1 MMRVADGVS
10 DSTIHKQPVNQL
22 ETTMRKVLCHA
33 TLTIALTSVS
43 LGLLTGTSSAE
54 RFYQG
59 RAYLSKN
66 CTATGGMFTVENSGA
81 YSCVRSQ
88 DGTAINCSASGSCA
102 LVDNRRPEGT
112 PSGGPRGDGKGTDKV
127 IANDPNRGWNGQY
140 TTVVV
145 TDGRGTNTYTVK
157 QGVPI
162 ENGQM
167 ILAPN
172 GASYHVWDPELAKQL
187 KAAGV
192 GAAYANPAAAKN
204 EYAVARDKVARD
216 RATAAGHSVPQP
228 TGHRN
233 GDALGNAIPVVNDH
247 RHGMATAP
255 APGSPPP
262 AGTVS
267 TTPLASNG
275 TESAAR
281 DHRRTSGGGG
291 GVSMT
296 QTPKTASGSSS
307 GPSRNG
313 GTDRKQQ

>member
-1 MMRVADGVS
+1 
-10 DSTIHKQPVNQL
+10 
-22 ETTMRKVLCHA
+22 MRKFSRHTTLTT
-33 TLTIALTSVS
+33 TLTIAVTLISF
-43 LGLLTGTSSAE
+43 GLLTDTSSAE

-66 CTATGGMFTVENSGA
+66 CNATGGIFTVENSGA
-81 YSCVRSQ
+81 FSCMRPEYGMS
-88 DGTAINCSASGSCA
+88 INCSASGSCA
-102 LVDNRRPEGT
+102 MVDLNRREGT
-112 PSGGPRGDGKGTDKV
+112 PSGGPRGDGKGTDDGKGKA

-145 TDGRGTNTYTVK
+145 PDGRGTRTYTVK

-172 GASYHVWDPELAKQL
+172 GVRYQVWDPELARQL

-192 GAAYANPAAAKN
+192 DAAYANPAAAKN
-204 EYAVARDKVARD
+204 EYALARDKVVRD
-216 RATAAGHSVPQP
+216 RAIAAGKPVPQP

-233 GDALGNAIPVVNDH
+233 LDALGNRAPVVNDH
-247 RHGMATAP
+247 RQGTAAAP

-267 TTPLASNG
+267 TTPPPSNG
-275 TESAAR
+275 TDSAVR
-281 DHRRTSGGGG
+281 DHRRTSAGGG
-291 GVSMT
+291 GVTVT
-296 QTPKTASGSSS
+296 QTPKTAASGSSR
-307 GPSRNG
+307 GPSNDG
-313 GTDRKQQ
+313 SHDRKQQ